1 MLQLLVFAGRS
12 LYYPTFTCRNGVCPI
27 FGTCNKKYI
36 RIRFLTEKLA
46 NWQLHVRTKKM
57 VVDGVT
63 D

>member
-1 MLQLLVFAGRS
+1 MVFAQYLELAIQS
-12 LYYPTFTCRNGVCPI
+12 
-27 FGTCNKKYI
+27 YI

-46 NWQLHVRTKKM
+46 NWQLDVRTKKM